1 MSTNLVRDGNK
12 NTEPPEGKMGVVQGL
27 HISQRRNNDS
37 MIQGMYLVFLS
48 SLYLQRVTKWSKISF
63 RNCFFA

>member
-37 MIQGMYLVFLS
+37 MIQGMYL
-48 SLYLQRVTKWSKISF
+48 QRVTKWSKIAF
-63 RNCFFA
+63 RNCFFE

>member
-12 NTEPPEGKMGVVQGL
+12 NTGPPEGKMGVVQGL

-37 MIQGMYLVFLS
+37 MIQGMYPVFLS

-63 RNCFFA
+63 RNCFFE